1 MIINCWSIKI
11 LVLNLKKYN
20 KSMIIIFKRVKKK
33 VLKILKNWA
42 IRKVFKL
49 NKTLISNKM
58 IAQIEM
64 NKFASL
70 LRK

>member
-20 KSMIIIFKRVKKK
+20 ESMIIIFKRVKKK
-33 VLKILKNWA
+33 DLKILKYWA
-42 IRKVFKL
+42 IKNVFKL

>member
-1 MIINCWSIKI
+1 
-11 LVLNLKKYN
+11 
-20 KSMIIIFKRVKKK
+20 MIIILQRVKKK
-33 VLKILKNWA
+33 VLKILKNLA

>member
-1 MIINCWSIKI
+1 MIISCWSIKI

-20 KSMIIIFKRVKKK
+20 ESMIIIFKRVKKK
-33 VLKILKNWA
+33 DLKILKYWA
-42 IRKVFKL
+42 IKNVFKL

>member
-20 KSMIIIFKRVKKK
+20 ESMIIIFKRVKKK
-33 VLKILKNWA
+33 DLKILKYWA
-42 IRKVFKL
+42 ITNVFKL